1 MGVSDM
7 GDAPKPIT
15 SKLSVEIDS
24 MQPLLENLDD
34 DATAFDSQMKSWGAM
49 GRKEYPGNAQIGFTY
64 PDENFV
70 EGAAVRNGNK
80 NSLIDAETM
89 VGSIKRSLIVLRLGV
104 KNIAMLY
111 KGEDGFANCNLKQI
125 QDLFPENP
133 LKPGETDADRLK
145 LPAVEDWV
153 PIGTEGWDVDHDGKV
168 DVKMPG
174 GNGEQPPAGLDDTS
188 SENSPPEEVNGETH
202 AGYNPVFNTEVPA
215 EGENRSDDN
224 TLSNAGKANLAS
236 NQTTI
241 LAPGPLDG
249 LPGDGGSSTTT
260 TTV

>member
-7 GDAPKPIT
+7 AEGPKAIT

-34 DATAFDSQMKSWGAM
+34 DAAAFDSQIKRWGAK
-49 GRKEYPGNAQIGFTY
+49 GRDEYPLNAQIGRSL
-64 PDENFV
+64 DEDFV
-70 EGAAVRNGNK
+70 EGASVRKANMD
-80 NSLIDAETM
+80 SVIDAETM

-125 QDLFPENP
+125 QSLFPEQP

-153 PIGTEGWDVDHDGKV
+153 AIGTEGWDIDHNGTVDI
-168 DVKMPG
+168 KMPG
-174 GNGEQPPAGLDDTS
+174 GNGEEPPPGLADTS
-188 SENSPPEEVNGETH
+188 SENSIPEDVKGDTH

-215 EGENRSDDN
+215 EGENRADDN
-224 TLSNAGKANLAS
+224 TLSDAGQANLAG
-236 NQTTI
+236 NQEVI
-241 LAPGPLDG
+241 LAPGPLG
-249 LPGDGGSSTTT
+249 GVPGDGGSSTTT
-260 TTV
+260 SV